1 MVHQEQ
7 FSFDT
12 TSHRQMHDLTDEIA
26 AIVERSGIT
35 TGIVQVAQIPSG
47 ITSDENN

>member
-7 FSFDT
+7 ITFDT
-12 TSHRQMHDLTDEIA
+12 TGHRQIDDLTDKVA

-35 TGIVQVAQIPSG
+35 TGIVQVCCVGSTAAVG
-47 ITSDENN
+47 TS